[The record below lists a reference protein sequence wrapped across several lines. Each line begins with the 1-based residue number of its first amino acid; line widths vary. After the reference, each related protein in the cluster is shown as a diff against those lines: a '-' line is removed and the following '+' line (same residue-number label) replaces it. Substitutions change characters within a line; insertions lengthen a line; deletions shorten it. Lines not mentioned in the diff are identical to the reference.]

1 MIRIAQGLL
10 VIAAAGLW
18 VASRMTWVEVR
29 TFDGL
34 GPPRTSGVAG
44 GDWSNALLPI
54 AVLLLA
60 AAVAGLAVRGWLLRG
75 LAILVALVTLALGYL
90 GVSLIVTPDIGAR
103 GAELAG
109 VSVISLVGSDR
120 HYGGAIVTLASAAMA
135 LLAAVLLMRSA
146 GAGGRAGGRYTTPAA
161 RRAAGLD
168 ADAGTGVSERGMWD
182 ALDEGRDPTEQQGR

>member
-1 MIRIAQGLL
+1 
-10 VIAAAGLW
+10 
-18 VASRMTWVEVR
+18 MTWVEVR

-34 GPPRTSGVAG
+34 GPPRTSEVAG
-44 GDWSNALLPI
+44 ADWSNALLPF

-90 GVSLIVTPDIGAR
+90 GVSLVVTPDIGAR

-109 VSVISLVGSDR
+109 VSVITLVGSDR
-120 HYGGAIVTLASAAMA
+120 HYGGAIVTLVSGSVA

-146 GAGGRAGGRYTTPAA
+146 GAGGRSGSRYTTPAA
-161 RRAAGLD
+161 RRAAGARRRRRYRCLRAWD
-168 ADAGTGVSERGMWD
+168 VGCAGR
-182 ALDEGRDPTEQQGR
+182 GRDPTERQGR

>member
-10 VIAAAGLW
+10 TIAAAGLW

-34 GPPRTSGVAG
+34 GPPRTSEVAG
-44 GDWSNALLPI
+44 AHWSNALLPF

-75 LAILVALVTLALGYL
+75 LAILVAFVTLALGYL

-109 VSVISLVGSDR
+109 ASVITLVGSDR
-120 HYGGAIVTLASAAMA
+120 HYGGAIVTLASGAVA

-146 GAGGRAGGRYTTPAA
+146 GSGGRSGSRYATPAA
-161 RRAAGLD
+161 RRAAGPD
-168 ADAGTGVSERGMWD
+168 ADAGAGVSERGMWD

>member
-10 VIAAAGLW
+10 IISAAGLW

-34 GPPRTSGVAG
+34 GPPRTAEVTGAH
-44 GDWSNALLPI
+44 WSNALLPF

-75 LAILVALVTLALGYL
+75 LAILVAAVTLALGYL
-90 GVSLIVTPDIGAR
+90 GVSMLVTPDIGAR

-120 HYGGAIVTLASAAMA
+120 HYGGAIVTLVSAALA

-146 GAGGRAGGRYTTPAA
+146 TSAGQASSRYTTSAA
-161 RRAAGLD
+161 RRAAAPDGD
-168 ADAGTGVSERGMWD
+168 AATGVSERGMWD

>member
-1 MIRIAQGLL
+1 M
-10 VIAAAGLW
+10 IAAAGLW
-18 VASRMTWVEVR
+18 AASRMTWVEVR

-34 GPPRTSGVAG
+34 GPPRTSEVAG
-44 GDWSNALLPI
+44 AHWSNALLPF

-90 GVSLIVTPDIGAR
+90 GVSLVVTPDIGAR

-109 VSVISLVGSDR
+109 VSVITLVGSDR
-120 HYGGAIVTLASAAMA
+120 HYGGAIVTLVSGAVA

-146 GAGGRAGGRYTTPAA
+146 GSGGRSGSRYTTPAA
-161 RRAAGLD
+161 RRAAAPD

>member
-1 MIRIAQGLL
+1 MIS
-10 VIAAAGLW
+10 AAGLW
-18 VASRMTWVEVR
+18 VASKMTWVEVR

-34 GPPRTSGVAG
+34 GPPRVAVVTG
-44 GDWSNALLPI
+44 GQWSNALLPF

-90 GVSLIVTPDIGAR
+90 GVSLMVTPDIGAR

-120 HYGGAIVTLASAAMA
+120 HYGGAAITLVAAVLA
-135 LLAAVLLMRSA
+135 LLAAVLLMRAAGSA
-146 GAGGRAGGRYTTPAA
+146 GRASAKYTAPAA
-161 RRAAGLD
+161 RRATESDGD
-168 ADAGTGVSERGMWD
+168 SGTGISERGMWD
-182 ALDEGRDPTEQQGR
+182 ALDEGHDPTER